1 MSKAR
6 SEFRNRFE
14 TVLVRGL
21 LETAARA
28 PMSFSLAVAKLL
40 DLCAPRMRKSA
51 ERNLQLALP
60 QLDAAGTTSAVY
72 ENLAR
77 LLYYFSRFKT
87 RTADNIQEWIEYE
100 GFEHYREAKALG
112 KGVLFATG
120 HLGNWELSAFAHAYL
135 TEPMSVVVRPLDNA
149 LLDALIKRYRTGS
162 GNRILD
168 KQDFLRRILKALA
181 NNEAVGILIDQNTL
195 LENGTFVD
203 FFGMPAST
211 GTTFAKLAHKSGAAV
226 LPGYA
231 FWNRA
236 RQKYILKFDPIF
248 PMTGDVQADTAGL
261 AKHFERV
268 IRSQP
273 DQWLWLH
280 RRWKARPPGEP
291 ELY

>member
-1 MSKAR
+1 
-6 SEFRNRFE
+6 
-14 TVLVRGL
+14 
-21 LETAARA
+21 
-28 PMSFSLAVAKLL
+28 MSFSLAVAKLL